1 MRHRDGAPVSAPRGM
16 VDAAADASGDH
27 AGSAWQ
33 AMRTLV
39 LELNDRRA
47 RVSAELGLS
56 FVRIKALGKLARAP
70 MTMRELAVALGI
82 DAPYTTVV
90 VDDLEERGLVERRP
104 DPADRRRKIVAIRPA
119 GARLSR
125 RAQQVLHVP
134 PPALAALPADDLA
147 ELDRIMHAVLE
158 AAAEQAG
165 E

>member
-1 MRHRDGAPVSAPRGM
+1 MSAPRGM
-16 VDAAADASGDH
+16 VEPAAGVSAGH
-27 AGSAWQ
+27 AESAWQ

-56 FVRIKALGKLARAP
+56 FVRIKALGKLARSP
-70 MTMRELAVALGI
+70 MTMRDLAAALGI

-90 VDDLEERGLVERRP
+90 VDDLEERGLAERRP
-104 DPADRRRKIVAIRPA
+104 DPEDRRRKIVAILPA

-125 RAQQVLHVP
+125 RAQQLLHVP

-147 ELDRIMHAVLE
+147 ELDRILRAALE
-158 AAAEQAG
+158 ASAG
-165 E
+165 EADR